1 MRRHVSDRPQM
12 TNLALKLKY
21 LVHLDCLELSDLT
34 GDLHVICLIL
44 TIGGVGENLVEVYH
58 RVLECLQ
65 LQRLRLDLNE

>member
-44 TIGGVGENLVEVYH
+44 TIG
-58 RVLECLQ
+58 
-65 LQRLRLDLNE
+65 